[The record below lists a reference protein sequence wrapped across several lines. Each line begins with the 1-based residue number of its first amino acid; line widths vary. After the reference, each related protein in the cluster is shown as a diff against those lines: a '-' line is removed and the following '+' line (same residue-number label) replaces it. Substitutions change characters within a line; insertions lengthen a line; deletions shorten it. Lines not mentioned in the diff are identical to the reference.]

1 MDVQTAEQKA
11 ASPHRDTALMTVA
24 VAALLGGMFAFYYFE
39 GQFNALLRTV
49 VLLAAAAGSLAIA
62 YQTVIGKT
70 LWGYVVGSR
79 VELRKITWPT
89 RQESLQAT
97 LMIAVV
103 VLVMALLLWGL
114 DSLLLWGVETLTGRG
129 A

>member
-1 MDVQTAEQKA
+1 
-11 ASPHRDTALMTVA
+11 MTVA

>member
-1 MDVQTAEQKA
+1 MDVHTSEQKA
-11 ASPHRDTALMTVA
+11 VSAHKDTALLGLSA
-24 VAALLGGMFAFYYFE
+24 AALVGGMFAFYYFDP
-39 GQFNALLRTV
+39 QFNALIRTLI
-49 VLLAAAAGSLAIA
+49 LLASLGLSLTLA
-62 YQTVIGKT
+62 YQAELGKS

-79 VELRKITWPT
+79 IELRKIVWPS
-89 RQESLQAT
+89 RQESVQAT

-114 DSLLLWGVETLTGRG
+114 DSLLLWGVEALTGRG

>member
-1 MDVQTAEQKA
+1 MDIQTTEHKA
-11 ASPHRDTALMTVA
+11 ASPHRDTALLSVA
-24 VAALLGGMFAFYYFE
+24 AAALLGGMFAFYYFE
-39 GQFNALLRTV
+39 PQFNALVR
-49 VLLAAAAGSLAIA
+49 VLILMAGAGAGIALA
-62 YQTVIGKT
+62 YQTALGKS

-79 VELRKITWPT
+79 IELRKVVWPT

-103 VLVMALLLWGL
+103 VLIMALMLWGL

-129 A
+129 S

>member
-1 MDVQTAEQKA
+1 MDVQTTEQKA
-11 ASPHRDTALMTVA
+11 VSSHKDTALLGLAAA
-24 VAALLGGMFAFYYFE
+24 VLLGGMFSFYYFDP
-39 GQFNALLRTV
+39 QYNALVRTLM
-49 VLLAAAAGSLAIA
+49 LLGSLVVALALA
-62 YQTVIGKT
+62 YQSAGGKA
-70 LWGYVVGSR
+70 LWGYVSGSR
-79 VELRKITWPT
+79 VEIRKIVWPS
-89 RQESLQAT
+89 RQESVQAT